1 GGKKSMDRASGSG
14 VFARDPDA
22 LIDLTEL
29 EVTETLIKQEIDKAV
44 CSIYGKAI
52 ENNNY
57 DYFDE
62 HVGQDDLL
70 SVKQMS
76 DHVSRA
82 IPNKLNEL
90 EQEIERVKKKIK
102 IRSAWRVE
110 GTLRE
115 YPSFEPVNMWF
126 QYPIHEI
133 DNVGSLKDLEPEGEQ
148 PPWKKNFT
156 KKKTNEERKNE
167 RKKAIETAFEACGI
181 DDDVTID
188 SLAEYMGVSD
198 KTVRNRIKEHGGFWI
213 DEGNVGK
220 K

>member
-1 GGKKSMDRASGSG
+1 
-14 VFARDPDA
+14 

-29 EVTETLIKQEIDKAV
+29 EVTESLLKQETDKAV

-52 ENNNY
+52 KTSNFN
-57 DYFDE
+57 YFDE

-82 IPNKLNEL
+82 IPDKIHEV

-115 YPSFEPVNMWF
+115 YPSFDPVNMWF

-148 PPWKKNFT
+148 PPWRKNFT
-156 KKKTNEERKNE
+156 KKKSAKDRKKERKE
-167 RKKAIETAFEACGI
+167 ALETAFEACGF
-181 DDDVTID
+181 DGDVTVD
-188 SLAEYMGVSD
+188 NLAEYMGVSD
-198 KTVRNRIKEHGGFWI
+198 KTVRRRIKEHGDFWI
-213 DEGNVGK
+213 DEGIIGK
-220 K
+220 KN